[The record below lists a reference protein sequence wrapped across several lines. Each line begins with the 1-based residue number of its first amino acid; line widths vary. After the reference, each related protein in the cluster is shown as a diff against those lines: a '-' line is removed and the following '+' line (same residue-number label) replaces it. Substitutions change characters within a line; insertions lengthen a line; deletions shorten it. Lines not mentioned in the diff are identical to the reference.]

1 MKRIGVAT
9 LAMLAAFSARAEDV
23 RSFGDSGV
31 LVPSGS
37 LLYLHTSSQDLVGL
51 SPEVQYFVIPNL
63 AVGIGLLYSH
73 NSFDGQPAFNSYGGA
88 ASIGYNL
95 RLGGIA
101 SLFPQFRFAA
111 QYQVT
116 SAPGSDTTVSTFE
129 FFVPVLFHPVRHFFL
144 GIGPAVTGISFGTT
158 SSDTLFSVQSVIGGW
173 L

>member
-23 RSFGDSGV
+23 RSFGDRGV

-63 AVGIGLLYSH
+63 AVGIGLFYSH
-73 NSFDGQPAFNSYGGA
+73 NSFDGQPDFNAYGGA

-95 RLGGIA
+95 RLGSIA
-101 SLFPQFRFAA
+101 SLFPQLRVAP
-111 QYQVT
+111 QYQVR
-116 SAPGSDTTVSTFE
+116 SGSGTTVTSLE
-129 FFVPVLFHPVRHFFL
+129 LFVPVLFHPVRHFFL
-144 GIGPAVTGISFGTT
+144 GIGPAVTNISFGTT
-158 SSDTLFSVQSVIGGW
+158 SSDTLITLQSVIGGW